1 MVRKKKVLIVEDDQS
16 LVQLLKVNL
25 EAAGYLTLTV
35 YDGKRAVSVASFEH
49 PDLILLD
56 VGLPGLSGFEVA
68 AALKKDI
75 KTRYLPIIFLTA
87 YAEREDKL
95 KGFNLEAEDYI
106 TKPFDPDELMAR
118 VERTLKRASKN
129 CYLDRELGLPNWL
142 ALENEVAQKF
152 SSGQLFS
159 AIFIRIKGKKK
170 FEETYGER
178 RLQEVVKFL
187 ADVLVLQI
195 DSAEEELIGSLGEG
209 DFLFLTVPRRA
220 ANVASMVLKKFDNGK
235 GRYYPPTLIKEEAL
249 NERPSLN
256 LSIAIVSN
264 HQASFQDFD
273 QMREAAEKVWQEEE
287 KLAGSVFM
295 EYRAKGLQTGRA

>member
-1 MVRKKKVLIVEDDQS
+1 MRRKKILIVEDDQS

-25 EAAGYLTLTV
+25 EAAGYFTLTV
-35 YDGKRAVSVASFEH
+35 YDGKKAVSVASIEQ
-49 PDLILLD
+49 PDLVLLD

-87 YAEREDKL
+87 CAEKKDKL

-106 TKPFDPDELMAR
+106 TKPFDPDELLAR
-118 VERTLKRASKN
+118 IERVLKRASINYYFDK
-129 CYLDRELGLPNWL
+129 ELGLPNRL
-142 ALENEVAQKF
+142 ALENEVAQKL

-159 AIFIRIKGKKK
+159 AIFIRIKGKERFK
-170 FEETYGER
+170 EAYGER
-178 RLQEVVKFL
+178 RFQEVVKFL

-195 DSAEEELIGSLGEG
+195 DSAEHELAGSLGEA

-220 ANVASMVLKKFDNGK
+220 TNVASMVLKKFDNGK
-235 GRYYPPTLIKEEAL
+235 VRYYPPTLINEGRLE
-249 NERPSLN
+249 ERPTLD
-256 LSIAIVSN
+256 LSIAIVST
-264 HQASFQDFD
+264 HQTSFQQLD
-273 QMREAAEKVWQEEE
+273 QMQEAAKEIWREEE

-295 EYRAKGLQTGRA
+295 EYRAKGFQAGRA